1 MADHENGSE
10 TPSTGNFL
18 KSLTVTF
25 QGWGDTPKAADDA
38 MLDTMNKVNRLYQR
52 GERVTDTD
60 LFQIEKELD
69 PGGGG
74 PGYLRVAD
82 VYLPGRKGHDD

>member
-1 MADHENGSE
+1 MADHENGDNGGHSA
-10 TPSTGNFL
+10 GKFL
-18 KSLTVTF
+18 KSLTVTY

-60 LFQIEKELD
+60 LFQINHEAD
-69 PGGGG
+69 PGGG
-74 PGYLRVAD
+74 PGYLRPAD
-82 VYLPGRKGHDD
+82 VLIPDVKGHDD

>member
-1 MADHENGSE
+1 MADHEND
-10 TPSTGNFL
+10 TPSTGKFL

-25 QGWGDTPKAADDA
+25 QGWGETPKAADDA
-38 MLDTMNKVNRLYQR
+38 MLDTMNKVNRAYQR

-60 LFQIEKELD
+60 LFQINNEVD

-74 PGYLRVAD
+74 PGYLRVTD
-82 VYLPGRKGHDD
+82 TLIPGHKDNDD